1 MAKKGRVI
9 KITHSTTDEGEKDFQ
24 NLNIEGTK
32 TTAALKEKG
41 NSHVRK

>member
-9 KITHSTTDEGEKDFQ
+9 KITHSSTGEDEKDFH

-32 TTAALKEKG
+32 TTAAPKEKG